1 MTRAGDDKSEICR
14 KSGCPGGC
22 LARLADVAAPDA
34 LAAALKR
41 VVRAAGGAGGD
52 GQTAGGFARGGPA
65 ALARLSGSLVSGA
78 YRPGSLRRFDIAKPD
93 GRRREL
99 AVPCVRDRIVQTALA
114 EALDRQ
120 FDAGM
125 SSGSFA
131 YRKGLSVEHAAAL
144 ATLWRLR
151 GWCYAVDA
159 DIEDFFGRV
168 DHGLLLAM
176 LRDRRVCRRSLRLVR
191 LWLEGYSSAGKGLPQ
206 GSPVSPVLS
215 NLYLDPFDRTV
226 ETERSK
232 LVRYA
237 DDFLILTRGRAEA
250 EGALERAR
258 AALAKLK
265 LDLNAAKTRIADLRE
280 GIDFLGLRLEG
291 DRIGRR

>member
-1 MTRAGDDKSEICR
+1 MTRAGDDRSEICR

-22 LARLADVAAPDA
+22 AARLADVAAPDA

-65 ALARLSGSLVSGA
+65 ALARLSGGLISGA
-78 YRPGSLRRFDIAKPD
+78 YRPGGLRRFDIAKPD

-131 YRKGLSVEHAAAL
+131 YRKGLSVEHAAGL

-151 GWCYAVDA
+151 RLDHVGDAEIESFSAGDVVAGTLAVNVVARLNARGVRYLHLTLDLPPALRGKELTADDMDAAGARLEEYAV
-159 DIEDFFGRV
+159 R
-168 DHGLLLAM
+168 
-176 LRDRRVCRRSLRLVR
+176 
-191 LWLEGYSSAGKGLPQ
+191 
-206 GSPVSPVLS
+206 
-215 NLYLDPFDRTV
+215 
-226 ETERSK
+226 
-232 LVRYA
+232 
-237 DDFLILTRGRAEA
+237 
-250 EGALERAR
+250 
-258 AALAKLK
+258 
-265 LDLNAAKTRIADLRE
+265 
-280 GIDFLGLRLEG
+280 
-291 DRIGRR
+291 RIG